1 MSSKKHRENMEN
13 IQKEIE
19 ENIKI
24 LFSAKPKE
32 LLEEDKS
39 FYQFLEYT
47 FSPQTSS
54 KANIKLA
61 KDKSY
66 LKIIKAY
73 IQVLNILF
81 KFDLNIR
88 KGLYSTKYNIIKDP
102 SLNPALKDS
111 LIPALKDLDFLLK
124 KIKNEKNDFIKK
136 KEKKFLHI

>member
-1 MSSKKHRENMEN
+1 M
-13 IQKEIE
+13 
-19 ENIKI
+19 
-24 LFSAKPKE
+24 
-32 LLEEDKS
+32 
-39 FYQFLEYT
+39 
-47 FSPQTSS
+47 
-54 KANIKLA
+54 A

-111 LIPALKDLDFLLK
+111 LFPALKDLDFLLK